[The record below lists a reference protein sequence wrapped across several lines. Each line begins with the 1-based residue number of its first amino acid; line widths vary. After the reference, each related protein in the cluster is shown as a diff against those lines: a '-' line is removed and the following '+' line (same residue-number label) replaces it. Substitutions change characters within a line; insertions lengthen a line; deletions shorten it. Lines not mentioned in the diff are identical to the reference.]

1 MKILLLGKSGQVGW
15 ELQRSL
21 APLGDVLALGS
32 KDTQTH
38 FYGNLN
44 DLDALQ
50 ATIETVSPQVIV
62 NAAAYTS
69 VDKAESDATQANH
82 LNAVAPGALARS
94 AAQCNA
100 LLVHYSTDY
109 VFNGSEDS
117 PWKETDSTAPLN
129 VYGQT
134 KLQGEHNIIAS
145 GCRCLIFR
153 TSWVYASR
161 GNNFA
166 KTMLRLGQEKEEL
179 KIIDDQ
185 YGAPTGADL
194 IADITAHALSQTLRN
209 PSLEGLYHLTAAGET
224 TWYHYACFVLEF
236 ARKNGVL
243 LTVPRDAI
251 HAVSSS
257 TFVTAA
263 QRPMNSRLN
272 CQKLVHA
279 FNLALPQWEKGV
291 ARMLT
296 EILEQK

>member
-1 MKILLLGKSGQVGW
+1 
-15 ELQRSL
+15 
-21 APLGDVLALGS
+21 
-32 KDTQTH
+32 
-38 FYGNLN
+38 
-44 DLDALQ
+44 
-50 ATIETVSPQVIV
+50 
-62 NAAAYTS
+62 
-69 VDKAESDATQANH
+69 
-82 LNAVAPGALARS
+82 
-94 AAQCNA
+94 
-100 LLVHYSTDY
+100 
-109 VFNGSEDS
+109 
-117 PWKETDSTAPLN
+117 
-129 VYGQT
+129 
-134 KLQGEHNIIAS
+134 
-145 GCRCLIFR
+145 
-153 TSWVYASR
+153 
-161 GNNFA
+161 
-166 KTMLRLGQEKEEL
+166 MLRLGQEKEEL